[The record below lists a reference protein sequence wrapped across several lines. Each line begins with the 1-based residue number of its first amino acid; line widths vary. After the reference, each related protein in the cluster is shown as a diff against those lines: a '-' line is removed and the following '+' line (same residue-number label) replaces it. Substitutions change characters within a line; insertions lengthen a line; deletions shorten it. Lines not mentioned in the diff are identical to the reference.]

1 MYWPTLSDIILLS
14 RLFRLISISSI
25 LHHNMVLHSYLI
37 GFPRQVILV
46 SMEFNLIFTMYS
58 KGIYY
63 INIDVQW
70 YKKPDYILDNS
81 LIVWHG
87 TLFMQIHG
95 CIELLL
101 PSKWLELAIKIDPLS
116 NKSYTRLSILYWVTN
131 IFLECFPSSWR
142 VTMK

>member
-1 MYWPTLSDIILLS
+1 
-14 RLFRLISISSI
+14 
-25 LHHNMVLHSYLI
+25 MV
-37 GFPRQVILV
+37 PEVV

-131 IFLECFPSSWR
+131 IILECFPSSWKVAKSIKWFHQR
-142 VTMK
+142 HFLMNCVPSLHSYMSLYTYI

>member
-1 MYWPTLSDIILLS
+1 MYTG
-14 RLFRLISISSI
+14 
-25 LHHNMVLHSYLI
+25 M
-37 GFPRQVILV
+37 
-46 SMEFNLIFTMYS
+46 
-58 KGIYY
+58 
-63 INIDVQW
+63 
-70 YKKPDYILDNS
+70 KKPDYILDNS

-131 IFLECFPSSWR
+131 IILECFPSSWKVAKSIKWFHQR
-142 VTMK
+142 HFLMNCVPSLFIYVFIYIYIISWIDWVKMSQMSITNISSNNTMWSHAHTIWILI

>member
-1 MYWPTLSDIILLS
+1 
-14 RLFRLISISSI
+14 
-25 LHHNMVLHSYLI
+25 
-37 GFPRQVILV
+37 
-46 SMEFNLIFTMYS
+46 MEFNLIFTMYS

-63 INIDVQW
+63 INIDIQW

-131 IFLECFPSSWR
+131 IILECFPSSWR
-142 VTMK
+142 VAKGIEWFHQRNFLTDYIYIYIYNIMNWLSQDEPNVDYEYFK